1 MAPEKK
7 PSTPSWH
14 QDSSAACNRS
24 LAAVRD
30 SLYVIGGK
38 WKLPI
43 IIALMEGPQRFREL
57 QRSLESITPKVL
69 SKELKELELNAFIV
83 RTVYDTTPVTVE
95 YRLTEYSRTLK
106 PVLNALRIWGE
117 QHREH
122 IRSQSRATREKESSR
137 VAREKDASREPRASR
152 KPRPQK

>member
-1 MAPEKK
+1 MSPEIKK
-7 PSTPSWH
+7 TSNPCWH
-14 QDSSAACNRS
+14 QDHVACNRS

-57 QRSLESITPKVL
+57 QRSLDGITPKVL

-95 YRLTEYSRTLK
+95 YRLTEYSQTLK

-117 QHREH
+117 KHREH
-122 IRSQSRATREKESSR
+122 IRSQSRATREKDTAR
-137 VAREKDASREPRASR
+137 VPRKATLP
-152 KPRPQK
+152 K

>member
-1 MAPEKK
+1 MKE
-7 PSTPSWH
+7 STPCWH
-14 QDSSAACNRS
+14 QDSDHAACNRA

-43 IIALMEGPQRFREL
+43 IITLMEGPIRFREL
-57 QRSLESITPKVL
+57 QRALDGITPKVL
-69 SKELKELELNAFIV
+69 SKELKDLELNAFVI

-95 YRLTEYSRTLK
+95 YKLSDYSRTLK

-122 IRSQSRATREKESSR
+122 IRGEAK
-137 VAREKDASREPRASR
+137 ASRENGTAKANR
-152 KPRPQK
+152 KATLPK

>member
-1 MAPEKK
+1 MAPDIKK
-7 PSTPSWH
+7 TSNPCWH
-14 QDSSAACNRS
+14 QDSSACNRS

-57 QRSLESITPKVL
+57 QRSLEGITPKVL

-83 RTVYDTTPVTVE
+83 RTVYDTKPVTVE
-95 YRLTEYSRTLK
+95 YHLTEYSRTLK
-106 PVLNALRIWGE
+106 PVLNALRSWGE
-117 QHREH
+117 HHREH
-122 IRSQSRATREKESSR
+122 IRAQARAS
-137 VAREKDASREPRASR
+137 REKDSAREPRATR
-152 KPRPQK
+152 KATPQK

>member
-1 MAPEKK
+1 MIK
-7 PSTPSWH
+7 PSSPCWH
-14 QDSSAACNRS
+14 QDSDHAACNRA

-43 IIALMEGPQRFREL
+43 IITLLEGSLRFREL
-57 QRSLESITPKVL
+57 QRALDGITPKVL
-69 SKELKELELNAFIV
+69 SKELKDLELNAFIV

-95 YRLTEYSRTLK
+95 YRLSEYSKTLK

-122 IRSQSRATREKESSR
+122 IRSQSRASRENGAAKATREKST
-137 VAREKDASREPRASR
+137 PRKATLP
-152 KPRPQK
+152 K

>member
-1 MAPEKK
+1 MKATEPC
-7 PSTPSWH
+7 WH
-14 QDSSAACNRS
+14 QDSDHAACNRA

-43 IIALMEGPQRFREL
+43 IITLMEGPRRFREL
-57 QRSLESITPKVL
+57 QRSLDGITPKVL
-69 SKELKELELNAFIV
+69 SKELKELELNAFVV

-95 YRLTEYSRTLK
+95 YQLTDYSKTLK
-106 PVLNALRIWGE
+106 PVLNSLRIWGE

-122 IRSQSRATREKESSR
+122 IRYQAK
-137 VAREKDASREPRASR
+137 ASREKSAPRKATLP
-152 KPRPQK
+152 K